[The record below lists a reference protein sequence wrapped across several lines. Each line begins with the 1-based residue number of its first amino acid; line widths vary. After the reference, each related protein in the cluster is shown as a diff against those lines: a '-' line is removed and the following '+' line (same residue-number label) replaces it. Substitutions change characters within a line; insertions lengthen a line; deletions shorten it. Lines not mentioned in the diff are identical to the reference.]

1 MSSELKNKLL
11 NFETIPP
18 PQLWQEIAAQL
29 DDCGLEYQ
37 FPARLRNA
45 ETTPPATALQN
56 IFSALD
62 SETTPAYAA
71 ALYEME
77 VVPPAAAWAGIKK
90 NLGLVQEAAIPE
102 HRRFA
107 PFIKYAA
114 AAAITGI
121 LFWSGLQLF
130 SDKKTDNNIAGTTT
144 TDIIAPTPKTVP
156 SSINTETVSNS
167 SSIEEKEEAAL
178 EASKQVYAKL
188 DVENIRKKSKTA
200 YNPYT
205 IEVDPST
212 TVQPRSFDISETA
225 IPNAD
230 DQLATTDKYIVLM
243 TPDGNFIRM
252 SKKMGDMVCCVSGE
266 EQDENC
272 VDQMSKW
279 RKQIAEHPKALSPG
293 NFLDIIGLVN
303 SLQED

>member
-11 NFETIPP
+11 NLEATPP
-18 PQLWQEIAAQL
+18 PQLWEEIAAQL
-29 DDCGLEYQ
+29 DDCGLTYQ

-45 ETTPPATALQN
+45 TATPPPTALKN

-62 SETTPAYAA
+62 KESIPAYAT

-77 VVPPAAAWAGIKK
+77 VAPPAAAWAGIKK
-90 NLGLVQEAAIPE
+90 NLDIAQEAAIPE

-114 AAAITGI
+114 AATVAGL
-121 LFWSGLQLF
+121 LFWGGIQFFSG
-130 SDKKTDNNIAGTTT
+130 KKADSNMASTTT
-144 TDIIAPTPKTVP
+144 TDTIAPAHAAP
-156 SSINTETVSNS
+156 SANAEMATNLPSA
-167 SSIEEKEEAAL
+167 EEIQNEDAAL

-188 DVENIRKKSKTA
+188 DAETIKKKRTVQYDT
-200 YNPYT
+200 YNL
-205 IEVDPST
+205 EVDPSI
-212 TVQPRSFDISETA
+212 TVQSRSLDIAETA

-230 DQLATTDKYIVLM
+230 EQLATTDKYIVLM

-272 VDQMSKW
+272 TDQMSKW
-279 RKQIAEHPKALSPG
+279 RKQIADHPKALSPG

-303 SLQED
+303 SLQEE

>member
-11 NFETIPP
+11 NFEATPP
-18 PQLWQEIAAQL
+18 PQLWQEIAVQL

-45 ETTPPATALQN
+45 ATTPPPSALQN

-62 SETTPAYAA
+62 IESTPAFAT

-77 VVPPAAAWAGIKK
+77 VAAPAAAWAGIKK
-90 NLGLVQEAAIPE
+90 NLDIAQEAAIPE
-102 HRRFA
+102 HRRLA
-107 PFIKYAA
+107 PYIKYAA
-114 AAAITGI
+114 AAAIAGL
-121 LFWSGLQLF
+121 LFWGGLQLF
-130 SDKKTDNNIAGTTT
+130 SGKKADSHMASTVDTV
-144 TDIIAPTPKTVP
+144 APAHTITNP
-156 SSINTETVSNS
+156 SANTAVVTNFPSA
-167 SSIEEKEEAAL
+167 EEIQNEDAAL
-178 EASKQVYAKL
+178 EASKHVYAKL
-188 DVENIRKKSKTA
+188 DAETIKKKRTVRYDA
-200 YNPYT
+200 YDLE
-205 IEVDPST
+205 IDPST
-212 TVQPRSFDISETA
+212 TVQPRSLDISETA

-230 DQLATTDKYIVLM
+230 EQLATTDKYIVLM

-272 VDQMSKW
+272 TDQMSKW